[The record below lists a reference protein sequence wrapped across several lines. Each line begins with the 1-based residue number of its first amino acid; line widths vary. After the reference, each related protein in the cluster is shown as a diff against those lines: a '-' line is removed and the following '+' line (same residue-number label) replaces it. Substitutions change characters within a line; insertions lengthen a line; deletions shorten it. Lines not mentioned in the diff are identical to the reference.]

1 MYFLLPIISFVLT
14 LGLLEAFLRMDVLTR
29 IQDIPNERS
38 LHERSVPR
46 IGGLALMGGALTAFV
61 CQPREIVWCVLVP
74 TVLLIAIS
82 VIDDTRGL
90 SVRWRLLAHIAAAI
104 PFAVKVFLPTYGWI
118 VLILVFLA
126 IVWMTHLYN
135 FMDGSDGLAGGMALI
150 GFSFYGVAG
159 LVHDIPFASLCFCV
173 AASAIAFLL
182 YNFNPA
188 RVFMGDA
195 GSIPLGFLAAAL
207 GLMGWQKDFWPFW
220 FPILVFSPFVVDAS
234 VTLLK
239 RIVLGNMVGDAHRE
253 HFYQRLVRMGWG
265 HKKTALVE
273 YLLMVSAGC
282 SAIWGIT
289 VSAMLQFVLLFAWV
303 AIYIAA
309 MMIIDVRWSRHHFKK
324 SDVND

>member
-126 IVWMTHLYN
+126 IVWMTNLYN

-150 GFSFYGVAG
+150 GFSFYGLAG
-159 LVHDIPFASLCFCV
+159 LMHEDIPFASLCFCV

-234 VTLLK
+234 VTLL
-239 RIVLGNMVGDAHRE
+239 RRLLQGNSVGQAHKE
-253 HFYQRLVRMGWG
+253 HYYQRLVRMGWG
-265 HKKTALVE
+265 HKKP
-273 YLLMVSAGC
+273 
-282 SAIWGIT
+282 
-289 VSAMLQFVLLFAWV
+289 
-303 AIYIAA
+303 
-309 MMIIDVRWSRHHFKK
+309 H
-324 SDVND
+324 